1 MVAYNES
8 IYFDRAIYAQDIR
21 GSIAYA
27 RGYSKIGIL
36 ASDEFAAI
44 ERGFKQVEA
53 EWESG
58 TFDIKP
64 GVDEIFTQ
72 PTSVDLA
79 RSSVPASQ
87 GSCIRAG
94 VEMIK

>member
-8 IYFDRAIYAQDIR
+8 IYFDRAIYTQDIC

-27 RGYSKIGIL
+27 RGNSKIGIL
-36 ASDEFAAI
+36 TQEEFAAI
-44 ERGFKQVEA
+44 SKGFKQVEA

-58 TFDIKP
+58 KFDIKP
-64 GVDEIFTQ
+64 GVDKFTQ
-72 PTSVDLA
+72 PTSADLA
-79 RSSVPASQ
+79 RSSVLAFQ
-87 GSCIRAG
+87 GSCILAG

>member
-27 RGYSKIGIL
+27 RGNSKIGIL
-36 ASDEFAAI
+36 TQDEFAAS
-44 ERGFKQVEA
+44 EKGFKQVEA

-58 TFDIKP
+58 KFDIKP
-64 GVDEIFTQ
+64 GVHSHSQRTQ
-72 PTSVDLA
+72 TWRDHRYWHCREVAYWQES
-79 RSSVPASQ
+79 
-87 GSCIRAG
+87 
-94 VEMIK
+94 